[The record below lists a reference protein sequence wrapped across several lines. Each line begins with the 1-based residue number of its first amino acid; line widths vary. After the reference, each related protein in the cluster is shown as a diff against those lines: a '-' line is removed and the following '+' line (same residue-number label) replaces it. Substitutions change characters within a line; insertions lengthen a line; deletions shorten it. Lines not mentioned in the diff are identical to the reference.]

1 MPNPDPTPVGP
12 FDSFEGLFE
21 RAEERP
27 AYWLELG
34 KLEFT
39 EEMLARMK
47 ERGIT
52 KGQLA
57 VRLQAAPAFVT
68 RLVSGRNN
76 FTLAT
81 MVRVARALECEFRCH
96 LQPAGTKAAWINIL
110 KDLPQHAPAGWAAEE
125 FHRITPV
132 HSHSDHEPLTTA
144 A

>member
-81 MVRVARALECEFRCH
+81 MVPRGAGLGVRVPLPPPARRHQGRLDQHPQRPPPARPRRLGRRGVPQNHPRSFPFR
-96 LQPAGTKAAWINIL
+96 P
-110 KDLPQHAPAGWAAEE
+110 
-125 FHRITPV
+125 
-132 HSHSDHEPLTTA
+132 
-144 A
+144 